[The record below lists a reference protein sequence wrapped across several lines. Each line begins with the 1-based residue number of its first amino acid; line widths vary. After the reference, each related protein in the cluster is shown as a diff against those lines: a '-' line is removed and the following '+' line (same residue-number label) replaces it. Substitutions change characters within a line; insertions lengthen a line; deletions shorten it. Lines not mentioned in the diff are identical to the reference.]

1 MDPET
6 SRKIRAWLEREVA
19 LGLEVVPS
27 SQSPAPNPQRSS
39 AGTLERPWTGT
50 PQRPSA
56 YTPPTGEPQ
65 APAVQPAVSA
75 GISTAGD
82 APAASG
88 SKLSELLVEPA
99 VRSATTLDELRAAL
113 GECERCK
120 LCRGRTNIVFGV
132 GDPAARLMFVGEGP
146 GEDEDRAGKP
156 FVGKAGGLLDDII
169 TKGMGLRRDDVYIA
183 NVVKCRPPNNRNP
196 EPDEIVACEPF
207 LRRQIELVR
216 PELIVSLGNVA
227 TQALRGDRTP
237 ISRRR
242 GRWHE
247 VGGVALMPTF
257 HPAYLLRN
265 PSDKRL
271 VWDDIKLVMARLGLA
286 LPQRGQP

>member
-1 MDPET
+1 LPGAGRQLPVRAAAPAWYCSSMDPTT
-6 SRKIRAWLEREVA
+6 SRQVRAWLEREVA
-19 LGLEVVPS
+19 LGLEVVP
-27 SQSPAPNPQRSS
+27 
-39 AGTLERPWTGT
+39 
-50 PQRPSA
+50 
-56 YTPPTGEPQ
+56 
-65 APAVQPAVSA
+65 QPAQKQHHQKEMEPVVA
-75 GISTAGD
+75 PPPADRST
-82 APAASG
+82 
-88 SKLSELLVEPA
+88 LSELLVEPGI
-99 VRSATTLDELRAAL
+99 RSSATLDELRAVL
-113 GECERCK
+113 GDCERCK
-120 LCRGRTNIVFGV
+120 LCKGRTNIVFGV
-132 GDPAARLMFVGEGP
+132 GNPDARLMFVGEGP

-216 PELIVSLGNVA
+216 PEVVISLGNFA
-227 TQALRGDRTP
+227 TQALLGDRTP

-242 GRWHE
+242 GRWHDL
-247 VGGVALMPTF
+247 GGIALMPTF

-271 VWDDIKLVMARLGLA
+271 VWDDIKMVMSRLGLPV
-286 LPQRGQP
+286 PQRGTGQ